1 MSYKDENQ
9 RVTELIKDISNHIG
23 MELNPDSF
31 CILPWI
37 HFSTMTQGEIKLCCR
52 GQPPKKPADG
62 YDTYNGQPHVQSN
75 NFDLKE
81 YWNSEYLQ
89 DIRNK
94 LAKGE
99 RISQCKNC
107 WKMEDREILS
117 LRQTRIIDWEVDGS
131 PKDYLNNMKDW
142 VETGVTPFKVPIIE
156 LKLSNLCNY
165 KCRMC
170 WPKDSS
176 LWATDWE
183 RVSKFY
189 DEETQTYI
197 NKVHDIAGNK
207 RLFNLYDTNETFV
220 ERLVELMDHVEE
232 IEFAGGEPL
241 LDPIHYRVL
250 SNIKN
255 PENVTLKYSTNL
267 SKMELG
273 EHKVIDLWEKFK
285 DIKLTISIDGDK
297 ELNTYIRRGSDWE
310 LLKENIKIVKE
321 RIGHKISKLKGTTCI
336 SAFNAKHL
344 DKTAEAIIMELGIQW
359 HTSRLQYPEFQHAN
373 VLPIE
378 ELQKSVDN
386 LYVTRQK
393 IVDLDL
399 GKAHRFNII
408 HIDNAINWLES
419 CIKDNKNKEDKYN
432 RFLSFNRELDDN

>member
-1 MSYKDENQ
+1 
-9 RVTELIKDISNHIG
+9 
-23 MELNPDSF
+23 
-31 CILPWI
+31 
-37 HFSTMTQGEIKLCCR
+37 
-52 GQPPKKPADG
+52 
-62 YDTYNGQPHVQSN
+62 
-75 NFDLKE
+75 
-81 YWNSEYLQ
+81 
-89 DIRNK
+89 
-94 LAKGE
+94 
-99 RISQCKNC
+99 
-107 WKMEDREILS
+107 MEDREILS